1 MPNGTPPGHPDEP
14 EVARRQF
21 RPLPYGPER
30 TANMRLRLLGPLPF
44 RRLSLMGF
52 GAGAARAATVACL
65 STLTAC
71 LRGKL
76 RILREAALLVRN
88 ALTALAARDGGQLA
102 VLRKTT
108 LRARHALPALATG
121 FGGQPANLRE
131 PALLVRNRQ
140 ATHTCNLALPLQIH
154 RRESPK
160 GSATILSWFVSHR
173 YSPPQ

>member
-14 EVARRQF
+14 EVARRQC

-71 LRGKL
+71 LGGKL

-88 ALTALAARDGGQLA
+88 ALPALAARVGGQLA
-102 VLRKTT
+102 VLRET
-108 LRARHALPALATG
+108 
-121 FGGQPANLRE
+121 
-131 PALLVRNRQ
+131 ALLVRNRL
-140 ATHTCNLALPLQIH
+140 AAHTCNLSLPLLIH
-154 RRESPK
+154 RRESAI
-160 GSATILSWFVSHR
+160 GSASILSWFVSHR